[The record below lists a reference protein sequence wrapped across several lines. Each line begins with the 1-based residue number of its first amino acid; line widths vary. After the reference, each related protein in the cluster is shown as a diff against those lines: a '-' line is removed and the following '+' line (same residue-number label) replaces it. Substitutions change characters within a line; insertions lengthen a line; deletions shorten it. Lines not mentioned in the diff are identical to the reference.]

1 MKQSRTTALILLLLP
16 SIGCVCVLA
25 SAGTTGNLLENFGF
39 EEGTGQTN
47 ATAWT
52 MSIGGSFRE
61 DTNVFGYTDGPYPDG
76 DYALKQFGGNADC
89 FQTNLPV
96 AERIEYELRGMFYH
110 SSIEDIIANSEFST
124 RMFMHVEW
132 FASDGRLLRHDYSSN
147 HNGAAPSDVWTQIVL
162 RAVAPRSADHATFHV
177 ETDSSLGGG
186 AVFGDRFFFGPL
198 NLLRN
203 PSMEYGTGQTNI
215 LDWTRGPDTFR
226 DTTNAFGY
234 TDGPLPDGAYALKQ
248 FGAGSDLYQTNIPV
262 QGGVAY
268 TAAGQFYHSD
278 IEDIIAKS
286 ALSTRMFLHV
296 SWLDAECTP
305 IEDSYSPNH
314 NGLSPANVWSQI
326 VLQAVSP
333 SNACLVTFHVESD
346 KDLGGGSV
354 FGDDF
359 YFAQQEAV
367 PFIEPTGA
375 LLVVR

>member
-1 MKQSRTTALILLLLP
+1 MEGQQPDSTRPMAVAATQAP
-16 SIGCVCVLA
+16 PAA
-25 SAGTTGNLLENFGF
+25 SPAPGQ
-39 EEGTGQTN
+39 TGQ
-47 ATAWT
+47 
-52 MSIGGSFRE
+52 
-61 DTNVFGYTDGPYPDG
+61 
-76 DYALKQFGGNADC
+76 GN
-89 FQTNLPV
+89 
-96 AERIEYELRGMFYH
+96 
-110 SSIEDIIANSEFST
+110 S
-124 RMFMHVEW
+124 
-132 FASDGRLLRHDYSSN
+132 
-147 HNGAAPSDVWTQIVL
+147 AP
-162 RAVAPRSADHATFHV
+162 
-177 ETDSSLGGG
+177 
-186 AVFGDRFFFGPL
+186 
-198 NLLRN
+198 
-203 PSMEYGTGQTNI
+203 
-215 LDWTRGPDTFR
+215 
-226 DTTNAFGY
+226 
-234 TDGPLPDGAYALKQ
+234 DGPLPDGAYALKQ